1 MSENNYE
8 TYEVSEYLGIAPFL
22 RRSIDGEN
30 LMPLA
35 KALFV
40 ETAENINNANAW
52 MNLSIVLEC
61 IGLPKE
67 SANAQLQALDISREY
82 LRNANRQPVSLRLLM
97 FVLPGNLATNTPIDC
112 LLEFD
117 DVEIVY
123 YYINDDFEKINSTDF
138 KFFLTDE
145 IPEHDVAM
153 CGFADQSFRGEN
165 AALWQQKFAEY
176 LKDNWEDE
184 QGTPLVN
191 SPAAIGKTR
200 RDVASEE
207 IAKLANLN
215 LFMPKVSA
223 ISDEDL
229 ANAKLPENVKFPL
242 IIRPAGSQAGKC
254 LEKIDNVDELK
265 NYYKNQQEL
274 GHQHKTY
281 FVSEFVDYKSSA
293 DNLYRKMRIAVVEGE
308 PYICHLAISE
318 NWKVHYVN
326 ANMYDDDQQSRRDEE
341 NKFMNDGFAEV
352 ADKFGDAFMALYENS
367 GLDYFCMDCALLDD
381 GRLLI
386 FEFDQICVVHD
397 MDKRD
402 KFAYKAQPI
411 ARLRDAFR
419 DYLLRV

>member
-1 MSENNYE
+1 MSENN
-8 TYEVSEYLGIAPFL
+8 TYEVSQYLGISPFL
-22 RRSIDGEN
+22 RHSIDGEN

-40 ETAENINNANAW
+40 ETAENIDNADAW

-67 SANAQLQALDISREY
+67 AQNAQFQALNISREY
-82 LRNANRQPVSLRLLM
+82 LRNAARQPVSLRLLM

-123 YYINDDFEKINSTDF
+123 YYINDDFEKVNSADF

-153 CGFADQSFRGEN
+153 CGFADQSYRGE
-165 AALWQQKFAEY
+165 AAELWQQKFNEY
-176 LKDNWEDE
+176 LENNWEND

-200 RDVASEE
+200 RDIASQE
-207 IAKLANLN
+207 ISKLANLN
-215 LFMPKVSA
+215 LFMPEVFSISA
-223 ISDEDL
+223 DDL
-229 ANAKLPENVKFPL
+229 AATKLPENIKYPF

-254 LEKIDNVDELK
+254 LEKIDSVEELK
-265 NYYKNQQEL
+265 NYYQNQQQL
-274 GHQHKTY
+274 GHQHQTY

-326 ANMYDDDQQSRRDEE
+326 ANMYDENQQNRRDEE
-341 NKFMNDGFAEV
+341 NKFMNQGFTEV
-352 ADKFGDAFMALYENS
+352 ADKFADAFMSLYENT

-397 MDKRD
+397 MDNRD

-411 ARLRDAFR
+411 AILRDAFR